1 MASSLSMRWV
11 GPWWEVGPQVGEGSV
26 WGGRTEVI
34 IGLPSTV
41 AGVHS
46 LWVMGDLKAEGRGAQ
61 SPELRRTHGPPKP
74 PPYPTVSLAH
84 LNHDGWEATSPSLS
98 LPACPFCP

>member
-34 IGLPSTV
+34 IGVPSTV

-61 SPELRRTHGPPKP
+61 RPELRGTHGPPKP
-74 PPYPTVSLAH
+74 PPLP
-84 LNHDGWEATSPSLS
+84 NRFPGSPE
-98 LPACPFCP
+98 P